1 MGGRPPP
8 SPPGSFRTPPGS
20 PPVPTDWLGA
30 PEGVF
35 FLSLSLE
42 WQHWG
47 DAGGD
52 DDTQGH
58 TGGGCNG
65 PLSPA
70 GGEEGEVTI
79 PVPSPPGK
87 DWDRDH
93 PQSPSG
99 GNGRGWGGTTHMDRD
114 KPSVP
119 SPPREGFEGG
129 VKSWCSL
136 PPWGGGEAGSP
147 QPRLQGWGEDQ
158 GGLSALGSPKLG
170 WGTG

>member
-1 MGGRPPP
+1 MGGE
-8 SPPGSFRTPPGS
+8 T
-20 PPVPTDWLGA
+20 PPVPPWVLQDPPQGPPLSPQTGWGLLK
-30 PEGVF
+30 VF
-35 FLSLSLE
+35 FFSLSL
-42 WQHWG
+42 WSG
-47 DAGGD
+47 STGVTLGGD

-58 TGGGCNG
+58 TGGGGCNG

-129 VKSWCSL
+129 GEVLVL
-136 PPWGGGEAGSP
+136 PPT
-147 QPRLQGWGEDQ
+147 
-158 GGLSALGSPKLG
+158 LG
-170 WGTG
+170 WGGSWEPPAQASRVGGGPGGAFSPGEP

>member
-1 MGGRPPP
+1 M
-8 SPPGSFRTPPGS
+8 
-20 PPVPTDWLGA
+20 
-30 PEGVF
+30 
-35 FLSLSLE
+35 
-42 WQHWG
+42 
-47 DAGGD
+47 
-52 DDTQGH
+52 
-58 TGGGCNG
+58 
-65 PLSPA
+65 
-70 GGEEGEVTI
+70 TI
-79 PVPSPPGK
+79 PVPPPPGK